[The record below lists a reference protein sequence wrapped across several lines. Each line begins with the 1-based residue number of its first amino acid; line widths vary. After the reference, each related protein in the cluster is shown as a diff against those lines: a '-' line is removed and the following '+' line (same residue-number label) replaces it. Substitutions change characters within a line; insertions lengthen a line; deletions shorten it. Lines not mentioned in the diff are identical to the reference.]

1 MELVY
6 VALGSNVGDRQAHLK
21 HALDGLRATPGVEV
35 LRASSWIETEFVGDG
50 PAQGRFLNGVA
61 ELATSL
67 SPAALHGV
75 LQALEVAAGRP
86 ADHLQNHPRELDLD
100 VIFFGERRV
109 DTRDLVVPH
118 PRWRER
124 AFVTAPLEELGLDL
138 SSRPPGREV
147 ELLEAGH
154 QLSARVTDWTQGGC
168 VVGLVPTMGS
178 LHAGHAS
185 LIERARRE
193 CDRVLATVFV
203 NPLQF
208 GEGEDLAAYPRDLDG
223 DLRICGRAGADAV
236 FAPAATSMY
245 GEGFC
250 SAVGVGREAVGM
262 EGEQREGHFGGVA
275 TVVARLF
282 AMARPQRAYFGEKDA
297 QQIAVVRRMTRDLG
311 FPVAVVACPIVR
323 EPDGLAM
330 SSRNVYLGPEDRRA
344 ATVLVR
350 ALRSAREQFGRGLR
364 DRDQLIAHA
373 RAVLA
378 SEPRCHV
385 DYVELRRE
393 GDLSPTAP
401 GDVDGGRLLVAG
413 RFFDGAVPVRL
424 LDNLTLTGE
433 DGE

>member
-1 MELVY
+1 MELAY
-6 VALGSNVGDRQAHLK
+6 VALGSNVGDRNSHLEA
-21 HALDGLRATPGVEV
+21 ALAGLRAAPGVEV
-35 LRASSWIETEFVGDG
+35 RRVSSWIETDLVGDG
-50 PAQGRFLNGVA
+50 PAQGRFLNGVV

-67 SPAALHGV
+67 TPTALHGV
-75 LQALEVAAGRP
+75 LQALELASGRP
-86 ADHLQNHPRELDLD
+86 AVRRRNHPRELDLD
-100 VIFFGERRV
+100 LIFFGDRRI

-124 AFVTAPLEELGLDL
+124 AFVTAPLEELGVDL
-138 SSRPPGREV
+138 ASRPPARQV
-147 ELLEAGH
+147 ALLEAAH
-154 QLSARVTDWTQGGC
+154 QLSDRVSEWSQGGC

-185 LIERARRE
+185 LVEHARRE
-193 CDRVLATVFV
+193 CDRVIVTVFV

-236 FAPAATSMY
+236 FAPTAASMY

-250 SAVGVGREAVGM
+250 SDVGVGSEAVGM
-262 EGEQREGHFGGVA
+262 EGEQREGHFAGVA

-282 AMARPQRAYFGEKDA
+282 AMARPQRAYFGQKDA

-350 ALRSAREQFGRGLR
+350 ALRSAREQFRRGLR
-364 DRDQLIAHA
+364 DRDGLLARA

-401 GDVDGGRLLVAG
+401 GEVDGGRLLVAG

-424 LDNLTLTGE
+424 LDNLSLTSE
-433 DGE
+433 DEA

>member
-1 MELVY
+1 
-6 VALGSNVGDRQAHLK
+6 
-21 HALDGLRATPGVEV
+21 
-35 LRASSWIETEFVGDG
+35 
-50 PAQGRFLNGVA
+50 
-61 ELATSL
+61 
-67 SPAALHGV
+67 
-75 LQALEVAAGRP
+75 
-86 ADHLQNHPRELDLD
+86 
-100 VIFFGERRV
+100 
-109 DTRDLVVPH
+109 
-118 PRWRER
+118 
-124 AFVTAPLEELGLDL
+124 
-138 SSRPPGREV
+138 
-147 ELLEAGH
+147 
-154 QLSARVTDWTQGGC
+154 
-168 VVGLVPTMGS
+168 MGS

-393 GDLSPTAP
+393 GDLFPTAP

>member
-1 MELVY
+1 VELAY
-6 VALGSNVGDRQAHLK
+6 VALGSNVGDRNAHLEA
-21 HALDGLRATPGVEV
+21 ALAGLRAAPGVEV
-35 LRASSWIETEFVGDG
+35 RRVSSWIETDLVGDG
-50 PAQGRFLNGVA
+50 PAQGRFLNGVV

-67 SPAALHGV
+67 TPTALHGV
-75 LQALEVAAGRP
+75 LQALELASGRP
-86 ADHLQNHPRELDLD
+86 AVRRRNHPRELDLD
-100 VIFFGERRV
+100 LIFFGDRRI

-124 AFVTAPLEELGLDL
+124 AFVTAPLEELGVDL
-138 SSRPPGREV
+138 ASRPPARQV
-147 ELLEAGH
+147 ELLEAAH
-154 QLSARVTDWTQGGC
+154 QLSDRVSEWSQGGC

-185 LIERARRE
+185 LVEHARRE
-193 CDRVLATVFV
+193 CDRVIVTVFV

-223 DLRICGRAGADAV
+223 DLRICGCAGADAV
-236 FAPAATSMY
+236 FAPTAASMY

-250 SAVGVGREAVGM
+250 SDVGVGSEAVGM
-262 EGEQREGHFGGVA
+262 EGEQREGHFAGVA

-350 ALRSAREQFGRGLR
+350 ALRSAREQFRRGLR
-364 DRDQLIAHA
+364 DRDGLLARA

-401 GDVDGGRLLVAG
+401 GEVDGGRLLVAG

-424 LDNLTLTGE
+424 LDNLSLTSE
-433 DGE
+433 DEA